1 MKVLNNAEKEVY
13 LATRYHDSHVSN
25 MVFRRFGKGIA
36 VHILDGNPEQ
46 ISVENRLAA
55 IIRIP
60 PPFFLRI
67 EVHDKPPYSSTQ
79 LHLAMT

>member
-1 MKVLNNAEKEVY
+1 LIPDVMKVLNNAEKEVY

-25 MVFRRFGKGIA
+25 MVFRKFGKGIA

-60 PPFFLRI
+60 PYAI
-67 EVHDKPPYSSTQ
+67 
-79 LHLAMT
+79 